1 MRRLLLILLLF
12 LPALPALA
20 QGNAPA
26 MEPKERCALP
36 DSLRFVDA
44 PLQNLAKALKARGE
58 IRIVVLGT
66 SSSLKHDTGGLA
78 RTYVA
83 GLPDALQAR
92 FPAKQFAIDNL
103 SMRTQ
108 STAQMQKRIAA
119 EVIPAKPDLLIWQT
133 GNVEAARQT
142 DTNSF
147 AENLTDGLRRLHAA
161 GIDAILIAPQYRA
174 RLSPMVDT
182 ERFDQMMNWV
192 GDSEGVP
199 VFPRHDM
206 MQFWA
211 ENEVFDLQA
220 KNQETQI
227 REAEAMNGCLAQQ
240 LAEMIRRAVAL
251 PGR

>member
-1 MRRLLLILLLF
+1 MRCLLLILLLL
-12 LPALPALA
+12 LPALPGAA
-20 QGNAPA
+20 QTSANT
-26 MEPKERCALP
+26 EPKERCTLP

-44 PLQNLAKALKARGE
+44 PLKNLAKALKARSE

-83 GLPDALQAR
+83 GLPDALQLR
-92 FPAKQFAIDNL
+92 FPGKQFSIDNL
-103 SMRTQ
+103 SLRMQ
-108 STAQMQKRIAA
+108 STTQMQKRIAA
-119 EVIPAKPDLLIWQT
+119 EVVPAKPDLLIWQT

-142 DTNSF
+142 DPNSF
-147 AENLTDGLRRLHAA
+147 AESLSDGLRRLRAA
-161 GIDAILIAPQYRA
+161 GIDTILIAPQYRA

-211 ENEVFDLQA
+211 ENEIFDLQA
-220 KNQETQI
+220 KSQETQM
-227 REAEAMNGCLAQQ
+227 REAETMNGCLAQQ

-251 PGR
+251 PAR